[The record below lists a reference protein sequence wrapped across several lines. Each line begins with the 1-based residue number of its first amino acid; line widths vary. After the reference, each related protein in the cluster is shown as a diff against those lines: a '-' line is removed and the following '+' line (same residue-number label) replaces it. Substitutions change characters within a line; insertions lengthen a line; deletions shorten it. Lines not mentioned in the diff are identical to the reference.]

1 MGYTVFYG
9 GQNLKDDRAAW
20 DSCGT
25 DYIVRTNVEKTSFAD
40 SRRRR
45 RYWCASPTSSNIGW
59 KGDGTGGQACSGL
72 GSVSALGGGQNG
84 FTGKDQHFPGK
95 FAGYKCAV
103 STPRN
108 CTEWGTRGSGWM
120 RMPYCKKYEDL
131 PMGPK
136 LKTWSGDSKMTTA
149 GVKDN
154 DGKFKSLWDQ
164 IVFGVKT
171 QYDTSDGFCADAKN
185 LSTVVHKDGR
195 TCYEML
201 KGAGQQA
208 LADTKTKSYCESA
221 TGRMDEKCKC
231 YNVTG
236 SGFLDNCRKNPT
248 WPGCKELIPRISE
261 LEKLLKGS
269 NLTLAEIGNA
279 DCIVPDICGNAGIY
293 IPSGG
298 KPVCETKMEVCN
310 QVMKQDNVEAYGD
323 LKSIQSCNFS
333 GENSLANIQKR
344 KDEEKAAAAA
354 AAVAAKKKDEEKA
367 KAAAAAK
374 KKKDEDAKKKK
385 AADAKKSAAKKAAD
399 AKKKKA
405 ADAKK
410 KKAADA
416 KKKKAADAKKKKAA
430 DAKKKAPAP
439 APSAAP
445 ATKPGGMPQQT
456 QIGLAVGGVI
466 VLISC
471 LLFLMMMMRGGGG
484 GGGRRR

>member
-1 MGYTVFYG
+1 MGT
-9 GQNLKDDRAAW
+9 
-20 DSCGT
+20 T
-25 DYIVRTNVEKTSFAD
+25 
-40 SRRRR
+40 
-45 RYWCASPTSSNIGW
+45 
-59 KGDGTGGQACSGL
+59 
-72 GSVSALGGGQNG
+72 
-84 FTGKDQHFPGK
+84 
-95 FAGYKCAV
+95 
-103 STPRN
+103 
-108 CTEWGTRGSGWM
+108 GSGWLK
-120 RMPYCKKYEDL
+120 RQFCKKYET
-131 PMGPK
+131 PSMGPQ

-154 DGKFKSLWDQ
+154 DGKFQSLYDQ
-164 IVFGVKT
+164 IVFGIKT

-236 SGFLDNCRKNPT
+236 SGFLDNCRKNPN

-310 QVMKQDNVEAYGD
+310 QVMKQDNVKAYGD

-333 GENSLANIQKR
+333 GENSLDNVQAR
-344 KDEEKAAAAA
+344 RDAEKAAAAA
-354 AAVAAKKKDEEKA
+354 AAVAAKK
-367 KAAAAAK
+367 
-374 KKKDEDAKKKK
+374 
-385 AADAKKSAAKKAAD
+385 
-399 AKKKKA
+399 
-405 ADAKK
+405 
-410 KKAADA
+410 
-416 KKKKAADAKKKKAA
+416 AA
-430 DAKKKAPAP
+430 DAKKKAPSPASASKKAP
-439 APSAAP
+439 AAGGGLA
-445 ATKPGGMPQQT
+445 KPGGMPQNT
-456 QIGLAVGGVI
+456 KIAIGVGGVV
-466 VLISC
+466 VLCCC
-471 LLFLMMMMRGGGG
+471 LLLMMMMMSGG
-484 GGGRRR
+484 GGGRRRR